1 MNIALVHIESSLAS
15 ALRAAVEGSGGSVA
29 VVDSSSQL
37 TADSL
42 SSFNV
47 IAVGTVWPNKG
58 AAAAWCA
65 RARTLFPNVAIVGVQ
80 ERAAGWFESASLS
93 VFVSALV
100 EGPIGAGV
108 LETLRHAAHNPMK
121 LDISA
126 NRTTE
131 ELRRAL
137 GALES
142 GELVVRAGS
151 VVATIHVQDGH
162 VVWAQLSTSPASLEE
177 VLRHANTKLDAD
189 TIEAI
194 TQEATSKG
202 VHFLDVLISWGLL
215 EDSHGLNALRK
226 HIADRVHQ
234 ILALPDSQ
242 CLFLPKPFRRV
253 QRFRFRASELFR
265 SNVTLLRSLDPATGK
280 PSVAIS
286 SNAPLREE
294 ESLVVTQIL
303 NETLAI
309 DGVTAAAVIV
319 RSSGDFAR
327 KAGAVLDEAMARKCV
342 DVFRQLDETGD
353 EVLAVSKEHCYI
365 LRTVTGAHRF
375 LLFAQA
381 TLTTSSFGYL
391 RRALSL
397 IQLPDAPA

>member
-1 MNIALVHIESSLAS
+1 MVS
-15 ALRAAVEGSGGSVA
+15 ALRAALQGSGMTVSELEA
-29 VVDSSSQL
+29 EPHL
-37 TADSL
+37 APDSL
-42 SSFNV
+42 SSIDL
-47 IAVGTVWPNKG
+47 IAIGTSWPSKG

-65 RARTLFPNVAIVGVQ
+65 RTRTLFPQLAIVGVQ
-80 ERAAGWFESASLS
+80 ECGAGWFESASLS
-93 VFVSALV
+93 VFVSGLI
-100 EGPIGAGV
+100 ESPIEPAV
-108 LETLRHAAHNPMK
+108 IATLRHAADNPAK
-121 LDISA
+121 LDVSA
-126 NRTTE
+126 NQTTE

-137 GALES
+137 GARES

-162 VVWAQLSTSPASLEE
+162 VVWAQLSTAPASLEE

-280 PSVAIS
+280 PSIAIS
-286 SNAPLREE
+286 SNAPLGSE
-294 ESLVVTQIL
+294 ESLVASQIVSEAL
-303 NETLAI
+303 SI
-309 DGVTAAAVIV
+309 DGVTAVAVIV
-319 RSSGDFAR
+319 RSSGEFAR
-327 KAGAVLDEAMARKCV
+327 KDGAPLDEAMARKCV
-342 DVFRQLDETGD
+342 DVFRQLDASGD
-353 EVLAVSKEHCYI
+353 EVLAVSNEHCYI

-381 TLTTSSFGYL
+381 TLSSSSLGYL